1 MSEIV
6 AIKGCDDAAFVAAN
20 IAKIG
25 PSSNPV
31 RHFPKERII
40 CANFEGS
47 ELLRDWLGKIEWQ
60 MIDGFQCGFF
70 KEVKDEG

>member
-1 MSEIV
+1 MRDII

-20 IAKIG
+20 ISKTG

-40 CANFEGS
+40 CTNFEGS
-47 ELLRDWLGKIEWQ
+47 ENLREWLGRVEWQ
-60 MIDGFQCGFF
+60 EIDGHKCGFF
-70 KEVKDEG
+70 KEVT